1 MNLQENNRVFEE
13 EVIARRDFDALER
26 VYTHNAR
33 TLPADAGMVS
43 GIDRAKSL
51 WQHTV
56 SELGVIGM
64 HLHTE
69 EIESAGDCA
78 IETGRATLTT
88 GDAFSFEMEYAVLW
102 KRENGDWKRH
112 IDIWSH
118 PNS

>member
-1 MNLQENNRVFEE
+1 MNVQESNRVFEE
-13 EVIARRDFDALER
+13 EVIAGRDFDALER

-33 TLPADAGMVS
+33 TLPAGDGMIS

-51 WQHTV
+51 WQQTV
-56 SELGVIGM
+56 SELGVTE
-64 HLHTE
+64 LHFHTQ
-69 EIESAGDCA
+69 IIDSAGDSA

-88 GDAFSFEMEYAVLW
+88 DREFSFEMEYAVLW

-112 IDIWSH
+112 IDIWSL